1 MANRISKH
9 NLHEVELHFSIL
21 TALLAIPIHSCLRP
35 CWPSLHST
43 HPSRR
48 LEVPSAEH
56 GTERSCWRSL
66 PAAPQPAPVCCPSA
80 LVVIQRGR
88 GCLLQAVPLPASV
101 LVTLS
106 YESCTA
112 LGTNSCEAA
121 DHRGSAVLKA
131 LLQMYKEASGCANRS
146 LACSQGTSTQVSLL
160 PSSNKPTSGNPSCWQ
175 QANLSCC
182 RSAYTRTFWHAYC

>member
-1 MANRISKH
+1 MANGISKH
-9 NLHEVELHFSIL
+9 KLHEVELHFSIL
-21 TALLAIPIHSCLRP
+21 PALLAIPIHLCLRP
-35 CWPSLHST
+35 CWPGLHST

-56 GTERSCWRSL
+56 GTELLETSASCSSACSSL
-66 PAAPQPAPVCCPSA
+66 LSQCFGGYSEGERLSSPDSPT
-80 LVVIQRGR
+80 
-88 GCLLQAVPLPASV
+88 ASQ
-101 LVTLS
+101 TLS
-106 YESCTA
+106 CESCTA

-131 LLQMYKEASGCANRS
+131 LLQMYKEATGRASRS

-182 RSAYTRTFWHAYC
+182 RSAYTRTFWHAYY

>member
-1 MANRISKH
+1 MKLNCIFLS
-9 NLHEVELHFSIL
+9 
-21 TALLAIPIHSCLRP
+21 LLP
-35 CWPSLHST
+35 CWQSPSTRVSGHVGPVCTAPIPADDWRS
-43 HPSRR
+43 HPLSM
-48 LEVPSAEH
+48 A
-56 GTERSCWRSL
+56 RSCWRSL

-80 LVVIQRGR
+80 LVVIQMGR
-88 GCLLQAVPLPASV
+88 GCLRQAVPLPASV

-106 YESCTA
+106 CESCTA